1 MYLHNSITTLLVM
14 KRKAIICIDDEM
26 IILNSL
32 VEQLE
37 NYFGNSYIYEPAE
50 SAEEAYEIIDD
61 LEDEEVD
68 VEIIVCDWLMPG
80 MKGDEFLLDIDL
92 KYPKVVK
99 ILLTGQADESL
110 VYILKQETDRFAI
123 VQKPWEKDELIHA
136 INERMNK

>member
-1 MYLHNSITTLLVM
+1 MR
-14 KRKAIICIDDEM
+14 RKAIICIDDEM

-37 NYFGNSYIYEPAE
+37 NYFGNSYLYEPAE

-61 LEDEEVD
+61 LEDEDIEI
-68 VEIIVCDWLMPG
+68 EIIVCDWLMPG
-80 MKGDEFLLDIDL
+80 MKGDAFLLDIDL

-99 ILLTGQADESL
+99 ILLTGQADEGL
-110 VYILKQETDRFAI
+110 VYNLKQETDRFAI
-123 VQKPWEKDELIHA
+123 VQKPWEKDELIYA